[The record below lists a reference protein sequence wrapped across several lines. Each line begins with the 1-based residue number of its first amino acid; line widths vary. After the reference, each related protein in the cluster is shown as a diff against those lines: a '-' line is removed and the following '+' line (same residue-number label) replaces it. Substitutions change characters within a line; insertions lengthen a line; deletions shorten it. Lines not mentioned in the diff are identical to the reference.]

1 LVFHK
6 NQGGPK
12 KDTIDRDGFEIRRIG
27 TPNHIRISIELKRRR
42 SMIEEVEAAEVEES
56 MMVEEREVEE
66 AMVVER
72 EVEEGVVVEE
82 REVEVM
88 VMKEE

>member
-42 SMIEEVEAAEVEES
+42 SMIEEVELA
-56 MMVEEREVEE
+56 EVEE
-66 AMVVER
+66 AMMVEER